1 MTAIKAAC
9 LLAFFGLSGPVEA
22 QTLAG
27 TLPPG
32 TSLGEDRLSLPRRAY
47 YSELRGGVRSPQS
60 VLGEL
65 LFEAPSL
72 FGGTAR
78 TVGMSCGTC
87 HIEATNNP
95 ELFIPGLS
103 SRPGTFDPAGP
114 IFSPQTDTHALNAL
128 TVPSLRGIRFLA
140 PFGHDG
146 RFATLR
152 EFTRNAIVNEFAG
165 SEPSPSILDALLA
178 FMQDIAPLPN
188 HRLAADG
195 RLVEA
200 NEAERRGEL
209 LFVTAF
215 PNNPSL
221 TCATCHVPSALFVD
235 HQQHDVGAGL
245 YKTPTLRN
253 ANFNAPYF
261 HDGRFNSYDQVVDH
275 FDNWYG
281 LNLKLQ
287 DKGDLVNYLKAVG
300 DAEEPYEQASA
311 QAALAE
317 AVAAAPG
324 LQVAVRQ
331 REWSTIALAA
341 DGLAHK
347 LHAIQRYFL
356 TPQGADKSDGITE
369 RSRANAAIAD
379 VILEILHLQQAAED
393 RNASVLDQSLLSISH
408 LLLSASAPLAEA
420 EKWSLFNPEIMMR
433 HRQAL
438 SEING
443 SGPVRNPQ

>member
-1 MTAIKAAC
+1 MTPIKAAC
-9 LLAFFGLSGPVEA
+9 LLVFFGLSGPVEA

-27 TLPPG
+27 ALPSG
-32 TSLGEDRLSLPRRAY
+32 TSLGEDRLHLPRRAF

-60 VLGEL
+60 LLGEL

-78 TVGMSCGTC
+78 SVGMSCGTC
-87 HIEATNNP
+87 HVEGTNNP
-95 ELFIPGLS
+95 ELFIPGQS
-103 SRPGTFDPAGP
+103 SRPGTFDPSGP

-128 TVPSLRGIRFLA
+128 TVPSLRAIRFLA

-146 RFATLR
+146 RFTTLR

-165 SEPSPSILDALLA
+165 SEPSPSILDALFA

-188 HRLAADG
+188 HRLTPAG
-195 RLVEA
+195 QLVEA
-200 NEAERRGEL
+200 TETERRGEL
-209 LFVTAF
+209 LFATAF

-235 HQQHDVGAGL
+235 HRQHDVGTGL

-261 HDGRFNSYDQVVDH
+261 HDGRFNNYDQIVDY

-281 LNLKLQ
+281 LDLKSQ
-287 DKGDLVNYLKAVG
+287 EKRDLVDYLKAVG
-300 DAEEPYEQASA
+300 NAEEPYVQTSA

-317 AVAAAPG
+317 VISAAPG
-324 LQVAVRQ
+324 LQVAVQQ
-331 REWSTIALAA
+331 RDWSTIALAS

-347 LHAIQRYFL
+347 LHAVQRYFL
-356 TPQGADKSDGITE
+356 TPQGADSSDGMVE
-369 RSRANAAIAD
+369 RSRATAAIAD
-379 VILEILHLQQAAED
+379 VILEILHLQQAAENSD
-393 RNASVLDQSLLSISH
+393 ASVLDQSFSSISH
-408 LLLSASAPLAEA
+408 LLLIASAPLAEA
-420 EKWSLFNPEIMMR
+420 EKWSLFNPEIMTR

-438 SEING
+438 FEIKG
-443 SGPVRNPQ
+443 SDPVRSPQ